1 MKLPRDVN
9 ADVLIKVF
17 SQYGYSV
24 TRQVGS
30 HVRLTNNDNHHSI
43 TIPRHDPIKVGL
55 LHSLIKEF
63 CAVNDISM
71 QEIINEL

>member
-17 SQYGYSV
+17 SRYGYNV

-30 HVRLTNNDNHHSI
+30 HVRLSNNSNRHSI

-55 LHSLIKEF
+55 LHNLIKEF

-71 QEIINEL
+71 QEIIDKL